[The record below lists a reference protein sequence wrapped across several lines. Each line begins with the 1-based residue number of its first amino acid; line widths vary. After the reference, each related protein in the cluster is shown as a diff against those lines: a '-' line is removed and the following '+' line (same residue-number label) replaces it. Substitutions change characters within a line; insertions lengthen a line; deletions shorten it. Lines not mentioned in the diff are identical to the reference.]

1 MALSR
6 EEIAAAEKMHRF
18 VASWEK
24 HHPSALRS
32 MWIALP
38 IALSSVVRSFHER
51 THTFGYVF
59 LGIWL
64 VMMVAF
70 FFIDRFQRAR
80 YARERLIVQALER
93 DHAEET
99 AVDSGSAA
107 GTAGQGTPCRRAA
120 DPAGTRARPRVN
132 TLASPTQ
139 RR

>member
-18 VASWEK
+18 VQSWEK

-32 MWIALP
+32 MWIFLP
-38 IALSSVVRSFHER
+38 ISLSSVLQTFRER
-51 THTFGYVF
+51 THTYGYVF

-93 DHAEET
+93 DHAEELPWIPEARLEEQVKEHLA
-99 AVDSGSAA
+99 AVQQIQRELAHG
-107 GTAGQGTPCRRAA
+107 RA
-120 DPAGTRARPRVN
+120 
-132 TLASPTQ
+132 
-139 RR
+139 

>member
-1 MALSR
+1 MALSQ

-18 VASWEK
+18 VQAWEK
-24 HHPSALRS
+24 RLTSPLRS
-32 MWIALP
+32 MWIGLP

-93 DHAEET
+93 DHAEELPWIPEARLEEQVKEHLA
-99 AVDSGSAA
+99 AVQQIQRELAHG
-107 GTAGQGTPCRRAA
+107 RA
-120 DPAGTRARPRVN
+120 
-132 TLASPTQ
+132 
-139 RR
+139 